1 MRVIELENNEDYIV
15 VERIISK
22 DTIYLYLANANDE
35 KDICIRKE
43 VKNEILPLDDEKEF
57 QKAMLLFSK
66 KNKDLMK
73 YLLES

>member
-1 MRVIELENNEDYIV
+1 MRVIELDNNEDYIV